1 MDRDEIAQ
9 IIATEIRRVHGGY
22 PDNRNYLEAAD
33 TILSRLQP
41 SGDGDSVA
49 NRLAN
54 IVREAGFW
62 NAEIILRTDGGHDVT
77 LFTKEGYDA
86 IRALAGKDVKHD

>member
-33 TILSRLQP
+33 
-41 SGDGDSVA
+41 
-49 NRLAN
+49 
-54 IVREAGFW
+54 
-62 NAEIILRTDGGHDVT
+62 
-77 LFTKEGYDA
+77 A
-86 IRALAGKDVKHD
+86 IRALAGKDAEE